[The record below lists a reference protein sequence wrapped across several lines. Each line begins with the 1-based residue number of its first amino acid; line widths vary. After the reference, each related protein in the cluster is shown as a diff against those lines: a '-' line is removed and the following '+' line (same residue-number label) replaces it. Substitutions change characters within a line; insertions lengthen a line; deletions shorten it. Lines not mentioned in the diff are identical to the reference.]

1 LEVLEVDWLAR
12 TYGAAILEQP
22 RHILNG
28 LRLLR
33 SYRHARGS

>member
-1 LEVLEVDWLAR
+1 MLEVDWLAR
-12 TYGAAILEQP
+12 TYGAEILRQP

-33 SYRHARGS
+33 GYRAARANG